1 MQNES
6 ISENWLLIEHLLYRM
21 VQMVK
26 IIIQGRN
33 HINNQA
39 LQNWI
44 NVINTGKECW
54 LYIKGEEFIP

>member
-1 MQNES
+1 MQNGN

-33 HINNQA
+33 RINNQA
-39 LQNWI
+39 WQNWI